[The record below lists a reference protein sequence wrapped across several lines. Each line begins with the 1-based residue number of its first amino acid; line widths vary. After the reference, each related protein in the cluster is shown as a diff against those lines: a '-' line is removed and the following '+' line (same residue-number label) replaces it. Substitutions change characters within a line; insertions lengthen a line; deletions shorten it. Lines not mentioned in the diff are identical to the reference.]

1 MGSIILYSFQ
11 EVTAFYINC
20 VNMSLRIANRANIN
34 TMQQRGKL
42 GARMD
47 TKTTKGK
54 GVDKKLSTI
63 TNVPGKAVATVKPRQ
78 VRVAARRLIKA
89 VEPVQPSQ
97 DEVESMDLEAINL
110 DNLTFKEELEQR
122 YLRIQKPLP
131 VGVTDIDKDDI
142 ENPQLCSEYATDMYT
157 YLRSIESKYC
167 VGDDYLTSCPATGK
181 MRTVLLDW
189 LVDVQQ
195 QFKLLQETL
204 YLTVS
209 IIDRFMSVDGK
220 GIQRNMLQLVGVSAM
235 FLASKMEEIYAPEL
249 ADFVYITDN
258 AYSAEQVRCM
268 ERRIVKTLN
277 YSFGE
282 PLSIN
287 FLRRFSK
294 AGDVDVS
301 QHAMAKYVLEAMLL
315 DYSLVRLPA
324 SERAAL
330 SLYLSLH
337 LLNRDGDEFVWSK
350 SLEHYSSYSSE
361 FLQEKVSLV
370 KESLKKV
377 HLGKYT
383 AVRQKYSSKMM
394 HKIALHTDIKL

>member
-1 MGSIILYSFQ
+1 MG
-11 EVTAFYINC
+11 
-20 VNMSLRIANRANIN
+20 
-34 TMQQRGKL
+34 
-42 GARMD
+42 
-47 TKTTKGK
+47 
-54 GVDKKLSTI
+54 
-63 TNVPGKAVATVKPRQ
+63 
-78 VRVAARRLIKA
+78 
-89 VEPVQPSQ
+89 
-97 DEVESMDLEAINL
+97 
-110 DNLTFKEELEQR
+110 
-122 YLRIQKPLP
+122 
-131 VGVTDIDKDDI
+131 
-142 ENPQLCSEYATDMYT
+142 
-157 YLRSIESKYC
+157 
-167 VGDDYLTSCPATGK
+167 
-181 MRTVLLDW
+181 
-189 LVDVQQ
+189 
-195 QFKLLQETL
+195 
-204 YLTVS
+204 
-209 IIDRFMSVDGK
+209 
-220 GIQRNMLQLVGVSAM
+220 
-235 FLASKMEEIYAPEL
+235 MEEIYAPEL

-337 LLNRDGDEFVWSK
+337 LLNGDEFVWSK

>member
-1 MGSIILYSFQ
+1 MGLYSFQ

-42 GARMD
+42 GARID

-110 DNLTFKEELEQR
+110 DNLTFKDELEQR

-195 QFKLLQETL
+195 QFKLFQETL

-268 ERRIVKTLN
+268 ERRIVKTL
-277 YSFGE
+277 
-282 PLSIN
+282 
-287 FLRRFSK
+287 
-294 AGDVDVS
+294 
-301 QHAMAKYVLEAMLL
+301 

-337 LLNRDGDEFVWSK
+337 LLNRDGEESVWSK

>member
-34 TMQQRGKL
+34 TMQQRGKM

-181 MRTVLLDW
+181 MRTVLLDR
-189 LVDVQQ
+189 L
-195 QFKLLQETL
+195 
-204 YLTVS
+204 
-209 IIDRFMSVDGK
+209 MSVDGK

-337 LLNRDGDEFVWSK
+337 LLNRDGEEFVWSK

-361 FLQEKVSLV
+361 FLQQNDAQDRPPHRHQTLNTFISH
-370 KESLKKV
+370 SIF
-377 HLGKYT
+377 Y
-383 AVRQKYSSKMM
+383 
-394 HKIALHTDIKL
+394 